1 VASVERYGPGE
12 EARDFT
18 PGDFIL
24 THRHNVISGL
34 ISIGEARHF
43 RGAEAPYAHWSHC
56 ALLVD
61 QDGVVVEAESTGV
74 RHSPISRYKANEYH
88 LVRLGAELP
97 ADGRARAVAFANAQ
111 VGQAFGYLALV
122 GAAIYLLTGWPVRLM
137 RGNHEI
143 CSGLVVRALQAGG
156 VLTEF
161 NPEVTL
167 PGDLAKRFGVRP

>member
-1 VASVERYGPGE
+1 VARAERYGPGE
-12 EARDFT
+12 EAGDFT

-24 THRHNVISGL
+24 THRHNPISRL
-34 ISIGEARHF
+34 ISLGESRRF
-43 RGAEAPYAHWSHC
+43 RGADAPYAHWSHC
-56 ALLVD
+56 ALVVD
-61 QDGVVVEAESTGV
+61 EEGSVVEAESTGV
-74 RHSPISRYKANEYH
+74 RRSPISRYKANEYH

-97 ADGRARAVAFANAQ
+97 ADGRERAVALAMAQ

-137 RGNHEI
+137 RRNHQI

-156 VLTEF
+156 LLAELD
-161 NPEVTL
+161 PDVTL